1 MSEALW
7 CGAAEGERNCKEKG
21 TRDFEDSSMKG
32 FGILSTSPLT
42 EMINPGVILI
52 NNR

>member
-1 MSEALW
+1 MSQY
-7 CGAAEGERNCKEKG
+7 KEKG
-21 TRDFEDSSMKG
+21 TRAQVSMKG